1 MANILLID
9 LKFYLCILQEIE
21 LMSILA
27 ANNPS
32 LTSWVEVPAN
42 SDFPIQNLPF
52 GIVKTSQLTPR
63 VATRIGDF
71 AIDLKTL
78 FVLGYMENLPFE
90 LSDFDSAILNPMMRR
105 GKKAVRD
112 LRNRI
117 SKLLDANF
125 TDLKQN
131 DHHVQQVLIPMEQVT
146 LCMPVQIGDYTDFY
160 SSREHATN
168 VGTMFRDPANAL
180 LPNWLWLPVGY
191 HGRASSIVISGE
203 PVRRP
208 KGQIKPNPEEP
219 PIYAACRNLDFEL
232 EMAFIT
238 FDGKPLGDRISTE
251 EAEDYIFGMCLFND
265 WSARDMQTWEYVPL
279 GPFLAKNFASSMSPW
294 IVTLDALEPFKVD
307 GPEQAPEVLSYLEY
321 KGQKSYDI
329 QLEVF
334 IQPENGSENKI
345 CTSNFK
351 YMYWNM
357 AQQLAH
363 HTVNG
368 CNVRCGDLMGSG
380 TISGPTPDS
389 YGSMLELAWKGTK
402 PLQLNDGT
410 ERRFIQDGDN
420 VIMRGFSSKDGV
432 RIGFG
437 EVSGKVLPAQD

>member
-1 MANILLID
+1 
-9 LKFYLCILQEIE
+9 
-21 LMSILA
+21 MSQIP
-27 ANNPS
+27 ANNPA
-32 LTSWVEVPAN
+32 LKSWVEVPSN
-42 SDFPIQNLPF
+42 SDFPIQNIPF
-52 GIVKTSQLTPR
+52 GVVRSEGLKPH
-63 VATRIGDF
+63 VASRIGDKVV
-71 AIDLKTL
+71 DLKTL
-78 FVLGYMENLPFE
+78 HVLGYLENLPFE
-90 LSDFDSAILNPMMRR
+90 LGDFDTDSLNPMMKR

-112 LRNRI
+112 LRNRL
-117 SKLLDANF
+117 SKLFDVNQS
-125 TDLKQN
+125 DLQQN
-131 DHHVQQVLIPMEQVT
+131 EQHVAQVLIPVENVKM
-146 LCMPVQIGDYTDFY
+146 CMPVQIGDYTDFY

-191 HGRASSIVISGE
+191 HGRASSIIISGE
-203 PVRRP
+203 PVIRP

-219 PIYAACRNLDFEL
+219 PIFAPCRNLDFEL
-232 EMAFIT
+232 ETAFIT
-238 FDGKPLGDRISTE
+238 FEGKPLGESISTA
-251 EAEDYIFGMCLFND
+251 EAEDFIFGMVLFND
-265 WSARDMQTWEYVPL
+265 WSARDIQTWEYVPL
-279 GPFLAKNFASSMSPW
+279 GPFLAKNFASSISPW
-294 IVTLDALEPFKVD
+294 IVTLDALQPFKLD
-307 GPEQAPEVLSYLEY
+307 GPVQDPEVLSYLKYE
-321 KGQKSYDI
+321 GQLSYDI

-334 IQPENGSENKI
+334 IEPENGTETKI

-368 CNVRCGDLMGSG
+368 CNIRCGDLLGSG

-402 PLQLNDGT
+402 PLKLNDGT
-410 ERRFIQDGDN
+410 ERKFIQDGDN

-437 EVSGKVLPAQD
+437 EVSGKILPAKG

>member
-1 MANILLID
+1 
-9 LKFYLCILQEIE
+9 
-21 LMSILA
+21 MSTIA

-32 LTSWVEVPAN
+32 LRSWVEVPQN

-52 GIVKTSQLTPR
+52 GIIRTSQLSPR
-63 VATRIGDF
+63 AATRIGDF

-90 LSDFDSAILNPMMRR
+90 AADFDSDSLNALMKR

-112 LRNRI
+112 LRNRV
-117 SKLLDANF
+117 SKLFDAEQH
-125 TDLKQN
+125 DLQQN
-131 DHHVQQVLIPMEQVT
+131 AHHVEQVLIPMDQVT
-146 LCMPVQIGDYTDFY
+146 MCMPVQIGDYTDFY

-168 VGTMFRDPANAL
+168 VGMMFRDPANAL

-191 HGRASSIVISGE
+191 HGRASSIIISGE

-219 PIYAACRNLDFEL
+219 PVYAACRNLDFEL

-238 FDGKPLGDRISTE
+238 FDGKPLGERISTE
-251 EAEDYIFGMCLFND
+251 EAEDYIFGLCLFND

-279 GPFLAKNFASSMSPW
+279 GPFLAKNFASSLSPW
-294 IVTLDALEPFKVD
+294 IVTLDALQPYKVD
-307 GPEQAPEVLSYLEY
+307 GPEQSPEVLSYLQYE
-321 KGQKSYDI
+321 GQKSYDI
-329 QLEVF
+329 QLEVY
-334 IQPENGSENKI
+334 IQPENAGETKI

-368 CNVRCGDLMGSG
+368 CNVRSGDLMGSG

-402 PLQLNDGT
+402 PLQLNDGS
-410 ERRFIQDGDN
+410 ERKFIQDGDN
-420 VIMRGFSSKDGV
+420 VIMRGFSVKDGV

-437 EVSGKVLPAQD
+437 EVSGKILPAID